1 MSKIAIIGSGIA
13 GLAAARKSKQQ
24 GHHVTLF
31 EKQASP
37 GMAAHGFELQID
49 GHEIVGDLPSR
60 MFNRELWPSVARL
73 YDELNIEYEEV
84 SARQRFL
91 DRDSGRSFSFV
102 LPVDW
107 RTKLGVATGV
117 GSSPMLKQLR
127 RLQQQSANDL
137 AEGTVDGNFNQY
149 LSQHGLS
156 DEFSREFLFPALSA
170 TVCTCSDQAIGNY
183 PAVILLD
190 AMQKIASEEGLWRVS
205 QGSSAVVKALVQSVD
220 DLRCSTNVV
229 SVIENDGTVTVS
241 LDESKHQFD
250 QAIVAT
256 QANHVAQLCPN
267 LPEDIRTVMT
277 AFTYEDVSVVVHTD
291 QQFMPEDQRDWSVFN
306 FETSQFGSMCTV
318 WLNKFHTQW
327 PQVGPVFQTIKPLRN
342 PLPESIICSVN
353 LQRPVVTTASAELW
367 KSMERINQRDSRI
380 KFCGSYAV
388 AGIPLLESAV
398 VSAQRWA
405 V

>member
-60 MFNRELWPSVARL
+60 MFNRELWPNVARL

-84 SARQRFL
+84 SARQRFF
-91 DRDSGRSFSFV
+91 DCDSGRSFSFA

-107 RTKLGVATGV
+107 KTKLGVATGV
-117 GSSPMLKQLR
+117 GSSPMIKQLQ

-137 AEGTVDGNFNQY
+137 ADGTVDGNFAQY
-149 LSQHGLS
+149 LSRHGFS
-156 DEFSREFLFPALSA
+156 DEFSREFLYPALSA

-183 PAVILLD
+183 PAFILLD

-205 QGSSAVVKALVQSVD
+205 QGSSAVVNALVQSVD
-220 DLRCSTNVV
+220 ELRCSTNVV
-229 SVIENDGTVTVS
+229 SVTEDSSGVTVA
-241 LDESKHQFD
+241 LDASKQHFD
-250 QAIVAT
+250 QVVVAT
-256 QANHVAQLCPN
+256 QANHVVQLCPN
-267 LPEDIRTVMT
+267 LPEDIRTVME
-277 AFTYEDVSVVVHTD
+277 AFMYEDVSVVVHTD
-291 QQFMPEDQRDWSVFN
+291 RQFMPEDERDWSVFN
-306 FETSQFGSMCTV
+306 FETSQMGSMCTV

-327 PQVGPVFQTIKPLRN
+327 PQVAPIFQTIKPLGDA
-342 PLPESIICSVN
+342 LPESIICSAD
-353 LQRPVVTTASAELW
+353 LQRPVVTTASHELW
-367 KSMERINQRDSRI
+367 ESMDQINQRDSRI

-388 AGIPLLESAV
+388 EGIPLLESAV
-398 VSAQRWA
+398 VSAQRLA